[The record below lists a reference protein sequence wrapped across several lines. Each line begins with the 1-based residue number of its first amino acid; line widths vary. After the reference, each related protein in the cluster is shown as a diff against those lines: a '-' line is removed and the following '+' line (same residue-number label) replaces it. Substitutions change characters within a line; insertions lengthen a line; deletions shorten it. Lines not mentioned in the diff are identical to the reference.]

1 MLGVSQEVSLA
12 RAGAIAQYVNQVS
25 KEAIEV
31 TFTISKHVCSQN
43 YMHSS
48 VKTIL

>member
-25 KEAIEV
+25 DFNSTLRVSAFV
-31 TFTISKHVCSQN
+31 RFPLSQVD
-43 YMHSS
+43 S
-48 VKTIL
+48 VQLK

>member
-25 KEAIEV
+25 G
-31 TFTISKHVCSQN
+31 FLL
-43 YMHSS
+43 S
-48 VKTIL
+48 VFVACQI